1 MSTSTNQARTARLYG
16 TIGAI
21 AAVAVMPSFVVDTN
35 KNDVPGII
43 GGIGL
48 IIGMLGLG
56 ALAFG
61 YRRARATVTKAGS
74 VGLYLLA
81 IGPWLLLASIT
92 LSEIVNVID
101 KDNLLQPLAG
111 LLILVG
117 GLTAGVS
124 VARARVLDGW
134 RRWALLV
141 QAIAYV
147 LTVAIMIAAGEH
159 PSATVN
165 ALGLIWPLSA
175 LGTALALRTSTDRFA
190 TLAPVPAS

>member
-1 MSTSTNQARTARLYG
+1 MSTSTNRARTARIYG

-21 AAVAVMPSFVVDTN
+21 AAVAFMPSFVVDTN
-35 KNDVPGII
+35 KNDVSGII

-61 YRRARATVTKAGS
+61 FRRARTTLTKVGS

-81 IGPWLLLASIT
+81 IGPWLLASIT
-92 LSEIVNVID
+92 LSEIVHVID

-159 PSATVN
+159 PSASVN

-175 LGTALALRTSTDRFA
+175 LGTALALRTSADRFA
-190 TLAPVPAS
+190 TLAPVAVS